1 MKKISKP
8 QVFTIGVYGKTEDEF
23 FKALVDNK
31 IDVFV
36 DIRQRRGVRGALY
49 KFVNKNRLI
58 ARLEELKILYLY
70 AASYAPTKELREIQ
84 KQQDKDDK
92 VLKRDRAQMSDN
104 FVNEY
109 IKNVIEPNHVEN
121 LVEEVIELSGNSA
134 PRFCLFCVEAEPEAC
149 HRSIVAGEIALKIGT
164 YICHL

>member
-23 FKALVDNK
+23 FKLLVDNQ

-49 KFVNKNRLI
+49 MFANKLRLV
-58 ARLEELKILYLY
+58 AKLEELRILYLY
-70 AASYAPTKELREIQ
+70 AKQYAPDKELREIQ
-84 KQQDKDDK
+84 KRQDKDDK
-92 VLKRDRAQMSDN
+92 VLKRERAQMSND

-109 IKNVIEPNHVEN
+109 IKNVIEQNPIVD
-121 LVEEVIELSGNSA
+121 LIEEIKELSGNQF
-134 PRFCLFCVEAEPEAC
+134 PRFCLCCVEAEPEAC
-149 HRSIVAGEIALKIGT
+149 HRSIVAGEIAREMNTDVCNL
-164 YICHL
+164 